1 MTSSI
6 LLAKRVTLN
15 GLHYWQ
21 CSHTKTGDLFWY
33 CKENREKVIHSDFKH
48 RIDSTIDSNDSS
60 VVAIESDAD
69 PVAPVA

>member
-6 LLAKRVTLN
+6 LLAKSVTLN
-15 GLHYWQ
+15 GLAYCQ
-21 CSHTKTGDLFWY
+21 FDNRKTGKLYWH
-33 CKENREKVIHSDFKH
+33 CKENKEKVTHSNFKH